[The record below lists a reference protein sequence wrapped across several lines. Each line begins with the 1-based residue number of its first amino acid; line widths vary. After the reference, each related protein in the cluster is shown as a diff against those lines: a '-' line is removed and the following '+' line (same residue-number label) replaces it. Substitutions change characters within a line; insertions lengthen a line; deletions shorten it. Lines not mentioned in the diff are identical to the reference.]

1 MKRFSAP
8 TIQEALKNA
17 SVYFGCPQEELEYEI
32 ALEPKSGF
40 LGFGKQDG
48 IIVARKR
55 EANKS
60 EIGKSEA
67 NKSEEVISTQKL
79 EEFEES
85 FKAYED
91 DYTTPTASKSHYSQ
105 IEENFF
111 QERMTPSEIARKL
124 SKEITELFALLP
136 YEIECVKVRVE
147 QEIVY
152 VEFFGAD
159 CGLLIGERG
168 YRYSSIYHLL
178 AIWIKKE
185 YGMGLRLEIADFL
198 KNKEKKIEE
207 YLEEN
212 YDQIISRTFFQSR
225 TFDPLTASIAL
236 RRFRE
241 AIPDKYIII
250 KQVSEIE
257 SVISINEFRTK

>member
-1 MKRFSAP
+1 MKRFNAP

-17 SVYFGCPQEELEYEI
+17 AVYFGCHQEELEYEI
-32 ALEPKSGF
+32 AIEPSNGF
-40 LGFGKQDG
+40 LGIGRRDG
-48 IIVARKR
+48 VIVARKR
-55 EANKS
+55 EVSKAQ
-60 EIGKSEA
+60 EA
-67 NKSEEVISTQKL
+67 PQKHGLIVESQEVQMPQEEYVIDRSCYTQVG
-79 EEFEES
+79 
-85 FKAYED
+85 
-91 DYTTPTASKSHYSQ
+91 TCTQ

-111 QERMTPSEIARKL
+111 QERLSPQELCEEIAREVD
-124 SKEITELFALLP
+124 SLFALLP
-136 YEIECVKVRVE
+136 YNINPAKVRME
-147 QEIVY
+147 TPEIVNI
-152 VEFFGAD
+152 EFSGED
-159 CGLLIGERG
+159 CGLLIGEKG

-198 KNKEKKIEE
+198 KNKERKIEE
-207 YLEEN
+207 YLNEN
-212 YDQIISRTFFQSR
+212 YEQITTRTFFQSR

>member
-1 MKRFSAP
+1 MKRFSAES
-8 TIQEALKNA
+8 IQEAISNA
-17 SVYFGCPQEELEYEI
+17 SIYFGCPKEEIEYEI
-32 ALEPKSGF
+32 AVEPSRGF
-40 LGFGKQDG
+40 LGIGRRDG
-48 IIVARKR
+48 VIVARKR
-55 EANKS
+55 EKS
-60 EIGKSEA
+60 ESSLQNSFETPKEAPLSSMQEDYVIDKSCY
-67 NKSEEVISTQKL
+67 TQGGNCM
-79 EEFEES
+79 
-85 FKAYED
+85 
-91 DYTTPTASKSHYSQ
+91 Q

-111 QERMTPSEIARKL
+111 QERLSPQELCEQIAQEID
-124 SKEITELFALLP
+124 SLFSHLP
-136 YEIECVKVRVE
+136 YNINPAKVRIESDGVVN
-147 QEIVY
+147 I
-152 VEFFGAD
+152 EFSGED
-159 CGLLIGERG
+159 CGLLIGEKG

-198 KNKEKKIEE
+198 KNKEKRIEE

-212 YDQIISRTFFQSR
+212 YEQIISRTFFQSR

-241 AIPDKYIII
+241 AIPDTYIII

>member
-1 MKRFSAP
+1 MKRFNAP

-17 SVYFGCPQEELEYEI
+17 SVYFGCPQEGLEYEI
-32 ALEPKSGF
+32 ALEPSNGF
-40 LGFGKQDG
+40 LGFGRRDG

-55 EANKS
+55 
-60 EIGKSEA
+60 GGQ
-67 NKSEEVISTQKL
+67 EVIASPKVK
-79 EEFEES
+79 ESKEFEDISS
-85 FKAYED
+85 FEEEYSQSPKN
-91 DYTTPTASKSHYSQ
+91 PYSQ
-105 IEENFF
+105 IEEIFF
-111 QERMTPSEIARKL
+111 QEKPTPSEIAKKL
-124 SKEITELFALLP
+124 TKEVNELFALLP
-136 YEIECVKVRVE
+136 YEIENIKVRVE
-147 QEIVY
+147 GEVVHI
-152 VEFFGAD
+152 EFFGAD
-159 CGLLIGERG
+159 CGLLIGEKG
-168 YRYSSIYHLL
+168 YRYSSIYYLL

-212 YDQIISRTFFQSR
+212 YNQIISRTFFQSR
-225 TFDPLTASIAL
+225 AFDPLTASIAL

>member
-1 MKRFSAP
+1 MKRFAAP

-32 ALEPKSGF
+32 ALEPKNGF
-40 LGFGKQDG
+40 LGFGRQDG

-55 EANKS
+55 ECKEALKIQ
-60 EIGKSEA
+60 EIKE
-67 NKSEEVISTQKL
+67 SEEVFANAPATY
-79 EEFEES
+79 EEEEYIQPLV
-85 FKAYED
+85 A
-91 DYTTPTASKSHYSQ
+91 KSPYSQ

-111 QERMTPSEIARKL
+111 QERLSPAEIAKKL
-124 SKEITELFALLP
+124 TKEINELFALLP
-136 YEIECVKVRVE
+136 YEIEGVKVRVD
-147 QEIVY
+147 QEIAY

-178 AIWIKKE
+178 AIWLKKE

-198 KNKEKKIEE
+198 KNKERKIEE

-212 YDQIISRTFFQSR
+212 YNQIISRTFFQSR

-250 KQVSEIE
+250 KQISEIE